1 MKVVPLSLKSGLHR
15 LNDTSRKQTTGRT
28 GAGVDAREGTGAE
41 ATGIATSPSTA
52 LPTKR
57 RLPVHGLISALIHKQ
72 QAHKLELRKLT

>member
-28 GAGVDAREGTGAE
+28 RAGVDAREGTGAE
-41 ATGIATSPSTA
+41 ATGIATSTA

-72 QAHKLELRKLT
+72 QAQKLELRKLT